1 MWPLGRRC
9 SQQLVHTRPGTE
21 GNERDIIKE
30 KMRLTDNLMREGPR
44 ITALPCLC
52 VCPQRITEVPHTI
65 VNFTENVN
73 PQILNLCI
81 MRTDYM

>member
-1 MWPLGRRC
+1 MWPLGRC

-30 KMRLTDNLMREGPR
+30 KMRLTDNLMRDGPVS
-44 ITALPCLC
+44 LPCSC
-52 VCPQRITEVPHTI
+52 VCPQRITEVPHTT
-65 VNFTENVN
+65 VNFIEYVN

-81 MRTDYM
+81 RRTDYM

>member
-44 ITALPCLC
+44 ITALLVC
-52 VCPQRITEVPHTI
+52 VSSEDHRSATHYSK
-65 VNFTENVN
+65 F
-73 PQILNLCI
+73 
-81 MRTDYM
+81 Y

>member
-30 KMRLTDNLMREGPR
+30 KKRLTYNLMRECPG
-44 ITALPCLC
+44 ITALL
-52 VCPQRITEVPHTI
+52 VCMSSEDHTSATHYSQ
-65 VNFTENVN
+65 F
-73 PQILNLCI
+73 
-81 MRTDYM
+81 Y